1 MSVEHT
7 PQRNTPYKLDHTSRK
22 KLLIDW
28 TSVKEDEERS
38 QEKSPVISRLKKK
51 IQKNRK
57 NEVSSCQ
64 IFYLI
69 FITNIWPSRLIESQE
84 PQQNS
89 QSLFDDSESEHEIE
103 IKTEPVQIEKPNT
116 KKSPEPIDFRELV
129 DDNLEQ
135 QKRSKTWF
143 KLSLQIYSEI
153 L

>member
-69 FITNIWPSRLIESQE
+69 FLTT
-84 PQQNS
+84 
-89 QSLFDDSESEHEIE
+89 FDH
-103 IKTEPVQIEKPNT
+103 
-116 KKSPEPIDFRELV
+116 LG
-129 DDNLEQ
+129 
-135 QKRSKTWF
+135 
-143 KLSLQIYSEI
+143 
-153 L
+153 